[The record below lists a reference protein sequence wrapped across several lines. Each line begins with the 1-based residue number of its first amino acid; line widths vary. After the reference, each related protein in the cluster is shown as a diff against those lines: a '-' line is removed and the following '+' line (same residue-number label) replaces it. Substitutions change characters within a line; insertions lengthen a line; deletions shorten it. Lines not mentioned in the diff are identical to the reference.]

1 MSKKKIITY
10 IVLVLIGIG
19 FIGDCV
25 NRRQRNKLYRERV
38 EELEQNFNDVK
49 FAKGKAD
56 LTREAQLVLC
66 DLAKFME
73 SHSGLKLKLEGH
85 TSEEGDETF
94 NQRLS
99 EARAQAAVDFLISQG
114 VSAERLEAEG
124 KGSRDPIDLDSLEVN
139 RRTEFV
145 VIE

>member
-56 LTREAQLVLC
+56 P
-66 DLAKFME
+66 
-73 SHSGLKLKLEGH
+73 
-85 TSEEGDETF
+85 
-94 NQRLS
+94 
-99 EARAQAAVDFLISQG
+99 
-114 VSAERLEAEG
+114 VSYTH
-124 KGSRDPIDLDSLEVN
+124 LDVYKRQVGECSYP
-139 RRTEFV
+139 
-145 VIE
+145 

>member
-1 MSKKKIITY
+1 
-10 IVLVLIGIG
+10 
-19 FIGDCV
+19 
-25 NRRQRNKLYRERV
+25 
-38 EELEQNFNDVK
+38 
-49 FAKGKAD
+49 
-56 LTREAQLVLC
+56 
-66 DLAKFME
+66 ME

-94 NQRLS
+94 NPRLS
-99 EARAQAAVDFLISQG
+99 EARAQAAVDFLIRQG

-124 KGSRDPIDLDSLEVN
+124 KGSTDPIDPDSLEVN

>member
-1 MSKKKIITY
+1 
-10 IVLVLIGIG
+10 
-19 FIGDCV
+19 
-25 NRRQRNKLYRERV
+25 
-38 EELEQNFNDVK
+38 
-49 FAKGKAD
+49 
-56 LTREAQLVLC
+56 
-66 DLAKFME
+66 ME

-99 EARAQAAVDFLISQG
+99 EARAQAAVDFLIRQG

-124 KGSRDPIDLDSLEVN
+124 KGSTDPIDPDSLEVN

>member
-66 DLAKFME
+66 DLA
-73 SHSGLKLKLEGH
+73 
-85 TSEEGDETF
+85 
-94 NQRLS
+94 
-99 EARAQAAVDFLISQG
+99 
-114 VSAERLEAEG
+114 
-124 KGSRDPIDLDSLEVN
+124 
-139 RRTEFV
+139 
-145 VIE
+145 